1 VTKIPDSKLSD
12 GALYGIIGGV
22 ILGVLTTIIITL
34 VVLKKKGIIKKDL
47 PFLKFN
53 NNNSDLNE
61 AIYSK
66 HSDSI
71 VLNNPNYS

>member
-1 VTKIPDSKLSD
+1 MTKIPDSKLSD

-22 ILGVLTTIIITL
+22 ILGVLTAIVITL